1 MANKLLGI
9 FLCLILSA
17 CSTPP
22 TAPTTEERGWSA
34 GEMERVNKLFMD
46 GWTTSKSGETTEINK
61 QIASS
66 ITGGAS
72 FAYIVPTFF
81 DPTHNSPMLTLV
93 HQGEYPLYD
102 LTVRILDMAT
112 FDNMV
117 RQNNSYSDKLR
128 EEVQLSVSNIAPNQ
142 ARMLKTVQLGRDPL
156 RWNLFFS
163 ARNGF
168 FTEFLRVQRVGN
180 EWKTALKVTR
190 TPSSGKEQTLL
201 EKIDSGYPLSKDG
214 QVEWE

>member
-22 TAPTTEERGWSA
+22 KAPTTDERGWSA
-34 GEMERVNKLFMD
+34 EETQRFNKLFMD
-46 GWTTSKSGETTEINK
+46 GWTTSTSGETAEINE
-61 QIASS
+61 QIASP
-66 ITGGAS
+66 ITGGGS

-81 DPTHNSPMLTLV
+81 NPTHNSPMLTLV
-93 HQGEYPLYD
+93 HRGEYPLYD

-112 FDNMV
+112 FDKLV

-128 EEVQLSVSNIAPNQ
+128 EEVQSSIGNIAPNQ
-142 ARMLKTVQLGRDPL
+142 ARMLKTVQLGSDSL

-168 FTEFLRVQRVGN
+168 FTELLRVQRVGN

-190 TPSSGKEQTLL
+190 TPSSSNEQMLL

-214 QVEWE
+214 QVEW